1 MSHSG
6 RREFLKRTG
15 AAAAAAAAL
24 DALPESIRKAMAIP
38 AHAQRGTIEDVRH
51 IVVLMQ
57 ENRSFDHYLGHL
69 SGVRGYGDRFPVELA
84 SGATVWQ
91 QPRQD
96 PGQGSIAPFH
106 LDTHTTSAQCIGD
119 LDHTWRK
126 THAAFN
132 GGRYDRWPRYKT
144 DMTMGYH
151 LRGDIPFHYALA
163 DAFTVCDHY
172 FCSLPGPT
180 HPNRM
185 FLMTGTNDP
194 SGKGG
199 GPLIDNHDPVARPDL
214 PALTWTTYPER
225 LQHAGISW
233 QIYQEG
239 TNPHD
244 PYNGNFG
251 LNVLANFR
259 AYIDAPAGSAL
270 HRRAMTARPL
280 EQFARDVRN
289 GRLPQVSWLLP
300 PAAYSEHPKWTSAY
314 GASYIARALDALTA
328 NPAVWSRTV
337 LFVVYDENDGFF
349 DHMVP
354 PSPPS
359 GPGRGKSTVPV
370 GDELHTVVNPE
381 HRPLYKADGLPYGLG
396 PRVPMIVVSPWSKG
410 GHVCSQVFDHT
421 SVIRFI
427 ERRHGVREPNISAWR
442 RAVCGDL
449 GAALDFSRP
458 DSRPP
463 PLPDTRGYQAM
474 ADEQCSTLAPP
485 SAPAPGVP
493 ATGAPEAGAAAPHAQ
508 EPGTRPARALPYEL
522 YVADEAIAD
531 AGGLRLRFDNAGR
544 QGTCVWARSRAAGL
558 ALRCYTLEAGK
569 QLEDLLPAAE
579 GADAYDWTICGP
591 NGYVR
596 IYRGS
601 LRPDSAAWHLQ
612 IRQRARR
619 AQGRGGPDR
628 QDVPDAQSVSGAQ
641 RLQSAQGG
649 QSVRSVPEEGFVLD
663 LANRGPLPLSLILKD
678 LAYGQPPR
686 ELTLL
691 PGASYAVRW
700 DIARNHHWY
709 DIGVSVVQDEAY
721 ERRYAGHVET
731 GRASRSDPA
740 AA

>member
-1 MSHSG
+1 MSHGG
-6 RREFLKRTG
+6 RREFLKRAG

-24 DALPESIRKAMAIP
+24 DALPESIHRAMAIP

-69 SGVRGYGDRFPVELA
+69 SGVRGYGDRFPVELPG
-84 SGATVWQ
+84 GAPVWQ
-91 QPRQD
+91 QPRHD
-96 PGQGSIAPFH
+96 PGQGSIMPFH
-106 LDTHTTSAQCIGD
+106 LDTHATSAQCIGD
-119 LDHTWRK
+119 LDHSWRK
-126 THAAFN
+126 TQAAFN

-151 LRGDIPFHYALA
+151 LRRDIPFHYALA

-172 FCSLPGPT
+172 YCSIPGST

-194 SGKGG
+194 SGTGG
-199 GPLIDNHDPVARPDL
+199 GPLIDNHDPVSRPYL
-214 PALTWTTYPER
+214 PALTWATYPER
-225 LQHAGISW
+225 LQRAGISW
-233 QIYQEG
+233 QVYQEG

-259 AYIDAPAGSAL
+259 AYIEAPAGSAL
-270 HRRAMTARPL
+270 RRRAMTARPL
-280 EQFARDVRN
+280 EQFARDVRD

-328 NPAVWSRTV
+328 NPAVWSRSV

-354 PSPPS
+354 PSPPV
-359 GPGRGKSTVPV
+359 GPGGGKSTVPV
-370 GDELHTVVNPE
+370 DDELHTVVNPA
-381 HRPLYKADGLPYGLG
+381 HKPLYRADGLPYGLG

-427 ERRHGVREPNISAWR
+427 ERRYGVAEPNISAWR

-449 GAALDFSRP
+449 CTALDFSRR

-463 PLPDTRGYQAM
+463 SLPDTRGYQAM

-493 ATGAPEAGAAAPHAQ
+493 EAGAAAPHPQ
-508 EPGTRPARALPYEL
+508 EPGTRPARVLPYEL
-522 YVADEAIAD
+522 YVADEIAAD

-544 QGTCVWARSRAAGL
+544 QGTCVWARSRAAEL
-558 ALRCYTLEAGK
+558 APRCYTVEAGK
-569 QLEDLLPAAE
+569 HLEDLLPSAQ
-579 GADAYDWTICGP
+579 GADGYDWSLYGP

-601 LRPDSAAWHLQ
+601 LRPESAARHLRV
-612 IRQRARR
+612 RQRGMRG
-619 AQGRGGPDR
+619 QGKGGPGRGGA
-628 QDVPDAQSVSGAQ
+628 QDAQGVQ
-641 RLQSAQGG
+641 EQDIQEPNVQEPNVRKQQGM
-649 QSVRSVPEEGFVLD
+649 QEDGFVLE
-663 LANRGPLPLSLILKD
+663 LENRGPLPLSLVLKD
-678 LAYGQPPR
+678 LAYGQAQR
-686 ELTLL
+686 EFTLL
-691 PGASYAVRW
+691 PGASYMARW
-700 DIARNHHWY
+700 DIARNQHWY
-709 DIGVSVVQDEAY
+709 DIGVAVLQDRAY

-731 GRASRSDPA
+731 GRASTSDPA
-740 AA
+740 AG